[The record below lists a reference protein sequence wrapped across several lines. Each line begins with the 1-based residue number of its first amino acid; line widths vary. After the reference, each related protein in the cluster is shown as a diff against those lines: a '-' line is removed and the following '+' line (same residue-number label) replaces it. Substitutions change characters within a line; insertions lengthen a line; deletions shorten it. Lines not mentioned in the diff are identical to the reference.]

1 MLPRRAPPS
10 SALLPVPT
18 ASVSTVPDTQ
28 IRDFVQVVLGD
39 DEDRVASF
47 ITGLRAKGVT
57 VEEIYLDLLAP
68 TARLLGDMWTD
79 DSCDFADVTIAVGRM
94 QVVLRSLSQ
103 LFMRD
108 AGQSELTGRVLLACL
123 PGEQHSLGLF
133 MVAEFFVRDGWGV
146 HVGPPLA
153 EDALLAELGAAWY
166 DVVGFSVSCDS
177 RIDRLKR
184 EIRRVRKAS
193 KNKDVRILVG
203 GRAFN
208 DDPRL
213 LARVGADAT
222 AVSAASAP
230 KRARE
235 ILTW

>member
-1 MLPRRAPPS
+1 MLPGKTHPAGERSPI
-10 SALLPVPT
+10 PT
-18 ASVSTVPDTQ
+18 ASVSTAPDTQ
-28 IRDFVQVVLGD
+28 ILDFVKIVLGD
-39 DEDRVASF
+39 DDERVESYIA
-47 ITGLRAKGVT
+47 GLRAKGVT
-57 VEEIYLDLLAP
+57 VEQIYLDILAP
-68 TARLLGDMWTD
+68 SARLLGDMWND
-79 DSCDFADVTIAVGRM
+79 DDCDFADVTIAVERM

-103 LFMRD
+103 LFVRD
-108 AGQSELTGRVLLACL
+108 ANQSELTGRVLLACL

-153 EDALLAELGAAWY
+153 EDALMAELSSGWY

-177 RIDRLKR
+177 RIDNLKR

-213 LARVGADAT
+213 LSRVGGDAT
-222 AVSAASAP
+222 ASTAALAP
-230 KRARE
+230 ARARE